1 MAMIGLGSAE
11 TYLRVFFNWIITTQ
25 LTTTI
30 IHELCL
36 FELFSAGDLFSNW
49 QLSMCRTN
57 NMFMANI
64 INAALAITSYFKK
77 NQNSKN
83 RQAHVQKSRNRTETT
98 EPPISHN
105 LVANLHVE
113 HVDRPTIN
121 SRKAYACLF
130 CEKSKMPNFWA
141 RKCHKS
147 SLMLSLIAI

>member
-1 MAMIGLGSAE
+1 MI
-11 TYLRVFFNWIITTQ
+11 F
-25 LTTTI
+25 I

-57 NMFMANI
+57 NMFMVNI
-64 INAALAITSYFKK
+64 ISAAFAITSYFKNNK
-77 NQNSKN
+77 NSKN
-83 RQAHVQKSRNRTETT
+83 RQAHVQKSRNRNETT
-98 EPPISHN
+98 EPPITHN

-130 CEKSKMPNFWA
+130 CEKSKMSICEAKKYN
-141 RKCHKS
+141 KS

>member
-1 MAMIGLGSAE
+1 MFYALTIGVIKIAE
-11 TYLRVFFNWIITTQ
+11 TYLCVFFNRIFTTH
-25 LTTTI
+25 LTTIIFI

-36 FELFSAGDLFSNW
+36 FELFSAEDLFSNW

-57 NMFMANI
+57 NMFMVNI
-64 INAALAITSYFKK
+64 ISAAFAITSYFKNNK
-77 NQNSKN
+77 NSKN

-121 SRKAYACLF
+121 SRKATACLF
-130 CEKSKMPNFWA
+130 
-141 RKCHKS
+141 
-147 SLMLSLIAI
+147 

>member
-1 MAMIGLGSAE
+1 MI
-11 TYLRVFFNWIITTQ
+11 F
-25 LTTTI
+25 I

-57 NMFMANI
+57 NMFMVNI
-64 INAALAITSYFKK
+64 ISAAFAITSYSK
-77 NQNSKN
+77 NNKNSKN
-83 RQAHVQKSRNRTETT
+83 GQAHVQKSRNRTETT
-98 EPPISHN
+98 QPPITHN
-105 LVANLHVE
+105 HVANLHVE

-121 SRKAYACLF
+121 SRKAYVCLF
-130 CEKSKMPNFWA
+130 CEKSKMRDFLA

>member
-25 LTTTI
+25 LTTII

-57 NMFMANI
+57 NMFMVNI
-64 INAALAITSYFKK
+64 ISAAFAITSYFKNNK
-77 NQNSKN
+77 NSKN

-121 SRKAYACLF
+121 SRKAYVCLF
-130 CEKSKMPNFWA
+130 CEKSKMPN
-141 RKCHKS
+141 C
-147 SLMLSLIAI
+147 